1 MSEDDNSPIAQLAM
15 RRASAWPE
23 ARTLIT
29 SNYEPGRRDGFA
41 TFHWRGHT
49 WRHPIEHLQSTPPA
63 ATASNGSTNQ
73 RPRMND
79 AQIEQAIQ
87 AKGLT
92 APRVTHDD
100 LMDNI
105 TDVEYVK
112 HVSKSGQ
119 VLRWAVITTRNGFAV
134 TGRPSCSVSAAND
147 DEELG
152 KDVAFSNAKGE
163 LWPLMGYELRS
174 RLAAT
179 PTR

>member
-1 MSEDDNSPIAQLAM
+1 MNKDDNSPIVQLAM
-15 RRASAWPE
+15 RRASPWPA
-23 ARTLIT
+23 ARTFIT
-29 SNYEPGRRDGFA
+29 SNCEPDRRDGFA

-49 WRHPIEHLQSTPPA
+49 WRHPIKHLQSTPLA
-63 ATASNGSTNQ
+63 ATASNGSTTQ
-73 RPRMND
+73 RPRMNA

-87 AKGLT
+87 AKGLN
-92 APRVTHDD
+92 APRVTPDE

-105 TDVEYVK
+105 ADVEYVK

-134 TGRPSCSVSAAND
+134 AGRPSCAASSAND

-152 KDVAFSNAKGE
+152 KDMAFTNAKNE

-174 RLAAT
+174 RIAAAAA
-179 PTR
+179 R

>member
-1 MSEDDNSPIAQLAM
+1 MTSARKTKARSTLLTRRSPRFSSLRIVL
-15 RRASAWPE
+15 
-23 ARTLIT
+23 
-29 SNYEPGRRDGFA
+29 
-41 TFHWRGHT
+41 
-49 WRHPIEHLQSTPPA
+49 EHLRSERTANPGWKWPDWIDPIRDTPPHTPPA
-63 ATASNGSTNQ
+63 ATASNGSITE

-79 AQIEQAIQ
+79 TQIEQTIQ

-100 LMDNI
+100 LMNNI

-119 VLRWAVITTRNGFAV
+119 VLRWAVITTQNGFAV

-152 KDVAFSNAKGE
+152 KDVALSNAKGE

-174 RLAAT
+174 RMAT
-179 PTR
+179 NS